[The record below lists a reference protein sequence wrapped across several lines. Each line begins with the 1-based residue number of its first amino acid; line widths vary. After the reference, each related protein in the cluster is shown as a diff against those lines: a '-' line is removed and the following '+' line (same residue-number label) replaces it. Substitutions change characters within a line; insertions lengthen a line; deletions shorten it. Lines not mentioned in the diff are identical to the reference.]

1 MDRDSRRDVLKK
13 AGTAAIALSGSTVV
27 VSQKATAANT
37 NFDPDD
43 EDETK
48 QFVSDINDMSQSQR
62 EDELDK
68 LNDDQDNSVQSVVEA
83 DRTKTSYEEESD
95 TRQEGL
101 RLSELEDDSSGLDTS
116 GRKRVDYTW
125 TKYAGW
131 GFYPIYSF
139 TLHFAWDYDGEHIWN
154 VDYYAYGDI
163 HANITTWWY
172 YEGVIG
178 DGEDIGSESFEVYS
192 EGKFEFDFPYY
203 QGKFNQDTPKIRVR
217 GDKAGEWEVIEEGL

>member
-1 MDRDSRRDVLKK
+1 M
-13 AGTAAIALSGSTVV
+13 V
-27 VSQKATAANT
+27 VSQEATAANT

-48 QFVSDINDMSQSQR
+48 QFVSDINDMSQSKR

-68 LNDDQDNSVQSVVEA
+68 LNDDQDNSVQTVVET
-83 DRTKTSYEEESD
+83 DETETSYEESTETWQEDIYSTES
-95 TRQEGL
+95 EGAL
-101 RLSELEDDSSGLDTS
+101 FEPDVNE
-116 GRKRVDYTW
+116 RKRVDYTW
-125 TKYAGW
+125 TKYAAW

-139 TLHFAWDYDGEHIWN
+139 TLHFAWNYDGDDIWG

-178 DGEDIGSESFEVYS
+178 EGEDIGDESFEVYS
-192 EGKFEFDFPYY
+192 EGEFEFDFPYY
-203 QGKFNQDTPKIRVR
+203 QGSKFQQDTPKIRVR
-217 GDKAGEWEVIEEGL
+217 GDEMGDWEVLEEGL

>member
-1 MDRDSRRDVLKK
+1 MTQDSRRIIIKK
-13 AGTAAIALSGSTVV
+13 VGTVAIALSGSTVA
-27 VSQKATAANT
+27 SQRAAAANT

-48 QFVSDINDMSQSQR
+48 QFVSDIDDMSQSQR
-62 EDELDK
+62 ENELDK
-68 LNDDQDNSVQSVVEA
+68 LNDDQDNSVQSVLEVDKTE
-83 DRTKTSYEEESD
+83 TSYEEETE

-101 RLSELEDDSSGLDTS
+101 ESSKLENDLSGLDTS

-125 TKYAGW
+125 TKYAAW

-139 TLHFAWDYDGEHIWN
+139 TLHFAWDYDGEQVWN

-178 DGEDIGSESFEVYS
+178 DGEDIGDESFEVYS
-192 EGKFEFDFPYY
+192 EGEFEFDFAYY
-203 QGKFNQDTPKIRVR
+203 QGSKFQQDTPKIRVR
-217 GDKAGEWEVIEEGL
+217 GDKAGDWEVVEEGL